1 MCYSSGLMPRC
12 HCTNWFTCLQ
22 GTVHTIILLGICIHQ
37 LLAHHSFLIFVVFSF
52 SIMLPD
58 TFLDELKGINSPW
71 RSHHFVV
78 QWFLHPERTMALGAS
93 TAIDVDEESEGVLNS
108 SSTSSE
114 QQQQHQQS
122 TTFSSNN
129 SSQQPPYSPSSLSS
143 SAATSATIKRSTIS
157 SFPSSSSSSK
167 TATLSLPV
175 VYHSGNDALSQ
186 IVQSCQVLQT
196 MLQKLTHEKHTLAEE
211 LGQVKSE
218 NIKLQQM
225 VDSFRNHLCPM
236 KNSLDREIQE
246 MIEEVSTVNVQ

>member
-1 MCYSSGLMPRC
+1 
-12 HCTNWFTCLQ
+12 
-22 GTVHTIILLGICIHQ
+22 

-52 SIMLPD
+52 SVMLPD

-78 QWFLHPERTMALGAS
+78 QRFLHPERTMALGAS
-93 TAIDVDEESEGVLNS
+93 TAIDVDEDETEGVLNSS

-143 SAATSATIKRSTIS
+143 AATSATIKSSTIS
-157 SFPSSSSSSK
+157 SSPSSSSSSK
-167 TATLSLPV
+167 TATLSSPV

-196 MLQKLTHEKHTLAEE
+196 TLQKLTHEKHTLAEE

-225 VDSFRNHLCPM
+225 VDSFRNHLRPL
-236 KNSLDREIQE
+236 KNSLNREIWE